1 MSGETIM
8 DRLLADLKQRF
19 ALGSLTY
26 AEAVMI
32 EDLIAAI
39 AEINEKAEV
48 NPAEGATSICPADF
62 GDAEQPIRPHRL

>member
-1 MSGETIM
+1 MSDENLV
-8 DRLLADLKQRF
+8 DRLLADLKKRF

-39 AEINEKAEV
+39 AAINVTAADEPARCVAET
-48 NPAEGATSICPADF
+48 PPDDC
-62 GDAEQPIRPHRL
+62 